1 VALALLGVSQ
11 AYAHTE
17 DPPTTRYVV
26 ARQAIAPGTTLDPAV
41 LELAPAEL
49 AEPTAGR
56 AFRDRGVLEGAITLA
71 PLAAGELVQLG
82 QVLPA
87 ATAAVDGV
95 ELSFAVAADRAL
107 GGAVQPGESVDL
119 VATFATG
126 DPGVVAERAV
136 ITAVTS
142 EGDGLL
148 DTAGPVVLTVR
159 LQDRDELLDVVRAV
173 DEGQVTVA
181 RPGGGGLSR

>member
-1 VALALLGVSQ
+1 
-11 AYAHTE
+11 
-17 DPPTTRYVV
+17 
-26 ARQAIAPGTTLDPAV
+26 V